1 MSMAEHNS
9 EYLYKIA
16 VTGKNIIQDGREF
29 WGWKP
34 VAKKTTKEPVLLFRK
49 IPHAVDQL

>member
-1 MSMAEHNS
+1 VSRNAPAMDSSMSMAEHNS

-29 WGWKP
+29 
-34 VAKKTTKEPVLLFRK
+34 
-49 IPHAVDQL
+49 